1 MNWLIPLV
9 LLAAAYYFFEAGLG
23 FLAVLTIAALVVV
36 IALSGK
42 EREAAHGA
50 GAPGGGAGPTIIE
63 SAGEEIPERMNI
75 KIKPDWT
82 DQWSGEYVMQ
92 RVGYGLDNL
101 GRGLVFLL
109 TGRGG
114 KKAD

>member
-1 MNWLIPLV
+1 
-9 LLAAAYYFFEAGLG
+9 
-23 FLAVLTIAALVVV
+23 
-36 IALSGK
+36 
-42 EREAAHGA
+42 
-50 GAPGGGAGPTIIE
+50 
-63 SAGEEIPERMNI
+63 MNI